1 MFPTKEIS
9 LQIELFGHFLSKRF
23 IFTLENSAPVIY
35 LQLKWGF
42 LNFPSLQIQLFE
54 KYLSKVSVLTHE
66 NSISLMYLLLK
77 WNFLNFL
84 TFPSFRIGS
93 ILQSKIPKRRKLF
106 NYLKTWNFLFQVLKD
121 STYIYQTKNFKS
133 LNSNNSQIN

>member
-23 IFTLENSAPVIY
+23 IFTLENSTPVIY

-77 WNFLNFL
+77 WNFLNFP
-84 TFPSFRIGS
+84 TFPSFELVLYFRAKSRNAG
-93 ILQSKIPKRRKLF
+93 
-106 NYLKTWNFLFQVLKD
+106 NFLIIWKLGIFFSRFSKTLP
-121 STYIYQTKNFKS
+121 TYIRPKILKA
-133 LNSNNSQIN
+133 